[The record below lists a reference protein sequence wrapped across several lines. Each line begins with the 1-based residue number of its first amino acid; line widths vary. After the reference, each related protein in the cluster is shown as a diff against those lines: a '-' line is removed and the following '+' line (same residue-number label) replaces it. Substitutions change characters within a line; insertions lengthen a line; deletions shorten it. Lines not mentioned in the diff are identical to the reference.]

1 MIDPNSQFFA
11 ILTAAGEAK
20 QANADALGIPWKLTE
35 MGVGDANG
43 TDPIPDRVQTR
54 LINERRRRPL
64 NKLSVD
70 PANPN
75 ILVAE
80 QIIPAD
86 EGGWWI
92 REIGLYD
99 ADGALVAVANCAPSY
114 KPLMSQG
121 SGRTQV
127 VRMNFIVSSA
137 ANVVLK
143 IDPAVV
149 LATRQH
155 VDESIADAVN
165 RQDAKQS
172 VLVATT
178 GPIQL
183 AGTQTIDGVPV
194 PFGSRVLVKDQ
205 AQAKENG
212 IYLTGDIW
220 RRATDSDSSA
230 KVTPGLLV
238 AVEQGT
244 ASADTLWLLS
254 TDGPIV
260 LGTTPLTFKGVTQ
273 GLAPISSPALIG
285 TPTAPTAAQFDSSK
299 VLATTEFVRRALGN
313 YRGFTDVAS
322 STTLTAAAVG
332 TLVNTVGM
340 FTVTLPPANI
350 APAGSVIHFHNPS
363 TGVVT
368 IVCAGSDLICF
379 SGGHRKSITLVPDA
393 ELELVSNGD
402 AGWWPSGSAK
412 LQYSNAFFSTPAQ
425 FDNSKAVATTEFVQR
440 TIGGFGR
447 VFSYG
452 VAGQTILPGQVN
464 SHINVFGTCSNLTLP
479 LLSSVPVGS
488 SVYIGAASLLCTIMR
503 QGSDTIFLN
512 STLGSAPTITVN
524 DGESVLLVSNGTQWI
539 ASGVAMLKYAAGFGA
554 SFATAGYSKLPN
566 GLVEQWGAGTTSV
579 SGDIEITFPLAWTIM
594 PLGIHV
600 TPVLGQDVARP
611 TVMMTTY
618 RPATGL
624 TKFAVGGFLNGARLG
639 ESFFWRAIGKV

>member
-43 TDPIPDRVQTR
+43 TDPIPDRAQTR

-99 ADGALVAVANCAPSY
+99 ADGVLVAVANCAPSY

-137 ANVVLK
+137 ASVVLK

-149 LATRQH
+149 LATRQY
-155 VDESIADAVN
+155 VDDSIADAVN
-165 RQDAKQS
+165 RQDTKAS

-183 AGTQTIDGVPV
+183 AGTPTIDGVPV
-194 PFGSRVLVKDQ
+194 PLGSRVLVKDQ
-205 AQAKENG
+205 AQAKDNG
-212 IYLTGDIW
+212 IYVTAEIW
-220 RRATDSDSSA
+220 KRASDADTSA
-230 KVTPGLLV
+230 KVTPCLLV
-238 AVEQGT
+238 AVEQGD
-244 ASADTLWLLS
+244 ASADTLWLLT

-260 LGTTPLTFKGVTQ
+260 LGATPLAFKSVTQ

-285 TPTAPTAAQFDSSK
+285 APTAPTAAQFDSSK

-322 STTLTAAAVG
+322 SVTLTAAAVG
-332 TLVNTVGM
+332 TVVTSVG
-340 FTVTLPPANI
+340 TITLTLPPANS
-350 APAGSVIHFHNPS
+350 APSGAAIHFRNPS
-363 TGVVT
+363 TGTVT
-368 IVCAGSDLICF
+368 VVCAGSDQISF
-379 SGGHRKSITLVPDA
+379 SGGHRKSVVLVPDA
-393 ELELVSNGD
+393 ELELISNGD

-412 LQYSNAFFSTPAQ
+412 LQYS
-425 FDNSKAVATTEFVQR
+425 
-440 TIGGFGR
+440 G
-447 VFSYG
+447 VF
-452 VAGQTILPGQVN
+452 
-464 SHINVFGTCSNLTLP
+464 
-479 LLSSVPVGS
+479 
-488 SVYIGAASLLCTIMR
+488 AASLGKT
-503 QGSDTIFLN
+503 
-512 STLGSAPTITVN
+512 
-524 DGESVLLVSNGTQWI
+524 
-539 ASGVAMLKYAAGFGA
+539 
-554 SFATAGYSKLPN
+554 GYQKLPS
-566 GLVEQWGAGTTSV
+566 GYVEQWGVITMPSV
-579 SGDIEITFPLAWTIM
+579 PASSNSYAEITLPVSFDIETLWTSASISYCGSANSWVGAACWSNPVSRSKIAVSM
-594 PLGIHV
+594 IAGFALDS
-600 TPVLGQDVARP
+600 PVLR
-611 TVMMTTY
+611 
-618 RPATGL
+618 
-624 TKFAVGGFLNGARLG
+624 
-639 ESFFWRAIGKV
+639 WRAIGR

>member
-43 TDPIPDRVQTR
+43 TDPIPDRAQTR

-75 ILVAE
+75 IIVAE

-137 ANVVLK
+137 ASVVLK

-149 LATRQH
+149 LATRQY
-155 VDESIADAVN
+155 VDDSIADAVN
-165 RQDAKQS
+165 RQDTKSS

-178 GPIQL
+178 GPVQL
-183 AGTQTIDGVPV
+183 AGTPTIDGVPV
-194 PFGSRVLVKDQ
+194 PPGSRVLVKDQ
-205 AQAKENG
+205 AQAKDNG
-212 IYLTGDIW
+212 IYVTAEIW
-220 RRATDSDSSA
+220 KRASDADTSA

-260 LGTTPLTFKGVTQ
+260 LGTTPLAFKSVTQ
-273 GLAPISSPALIG
+273 GLAPINSPAFTG
-285 TPTAPTAAQFDSSK
+285 APTAQTAAQFDTSK
-299 VLATTEFVRRALGN
+299 
-313 YRGFTDVAS
+313 
-322 STTLTAAAVG
+322 TL
-332 TLVNTVGM
+332 
-340 FTVTLPPANI
+340 
-350 APAGSVIHFHNPS
+350 
-363 TGVVT
+363 
-368 IVCAGSDLICF
+368 
-379 SGGHRKSITLVPDA
+379 
-393 ELELVSNGD
+393 
-402 AGWWPSGSAK
+402 
-412 LQYSNAFFSTPAQ
+412 
-425 FDNSKAVATTEFVQR
+425 ATTEFVQR
-440 TIGGFGR
+440 ALGNIAGSFLAPNLPATLDASAAGKRTLI
-447 VFSYG
+447 SSS
-452 VAGQTILPGQVN
+452 VAET
-464 SHINVFGTCSNLTLP
+464 LTLP
-479 LLSSVPVGS
+479 SLVGLKDGAKYYLHNNNAVIITVVAQNGHKINAFGVNLLSSFTMLP
-488 SVYIGAASLLCTIMR
+488 GATAVLFAAGNQWLLEE
-503 QGSDTIFLN
+503 
-512 STLGSAPTITVN
+512 GSAALQYAPEFSKN
-524 DGESVLLVSNGTQWI
+524 FGTT
-539 ASGVAMLKYAAGFGA
+539 GFQ
-554 SFATAGYSKLPN
+554 KLPS
-566 GLVEQWGAGTTSV
+566 GFVEQWGVVTTST
-579 SGDIEITFPLAWTIM
+579 SGDIEVTFPLAWTAV

-600 TPVLGQDVARP
+600 SPTIGQDPARA
-611 TVMMTTY
+611 TSAMTSFK
-618 RPATGL
+618 PATIL
-624 TKFAVGGFLNGARLG
+624 TKFSVGAFLNGSRIG
-639 ESFFWRAIGKV
+639 EAVYWRAIGKV